1 MGAATIAELVIAIL
15 SKGIPAVME
24 MIQSSQEMSAEEK
37 AALKKRLSDTL
48 EEKRLEV
55 AGVVILDPTDPANL
69 PDSGNA

>member
-37 AALKKRLSDTL
+37 AA
-48 EEKRLEV
+48 
-55 AGVVILDPTDPANL
+55 
-69 PDSGNA
+69 